1 MTVSLIGLTVLL
13 YGLAHWVRPVYI
25 GGPERAREL
34 KFRRTVAA
42 IVLGAEYYITV
53 QASWLMLVPRHQG
66 LISLGLLP
74 LTLVFVLVVIVV
86 LARLGQ
92 GGSRLALAQ
101 ASSTSSGVPVGD
113 RTLDRYWKLGVFYF
127 NPDDA
132 AIFVEKRFGLG
143 YSLNFARPTTWFIM
157 ALLLLAP
164 LVPILAHLTQFL
176 PKQGV

>member
-1 MTVSLIGLTVLL
+1 
-13 YGLAHWVRPVYI
+13 
-25 GGPERAREL
+25 
-34 KFRRTVAA
+34 
-42 IVLGAEYYITV
+42 
-53 QASWLMLVPRHQG
+53 MLVPRHQG